1 MLEQYPVTGKNPA
14 GSAIGVRSTMPT
26 PEHREG
32 HATLEKAPTTWSARR
47 PRRAADSQTASQ
59 AAITY
64 ARSEPSRQNPAAL
77 LPLVENEQSE
87 YRS

>member
-1 MLEQYPVTGKNPA
+1 
-14 GSAIGVRSTMPT
+14 MPT
-26 PEHREG
+26 PQNREG
-32 HATLEKAPTTWSARR
+32 HATLEKAPTTWPARR
-47 PRRAADSQTASQ
+47 PRRAADSQTASR

-64 ARSEPSRQNPAAL
+64 ARSEPSSPESAAL

>member
-1 MLEQYPVTGKNPA
+1 
-14 GSAIGVRSTMPT
+14 MPI

-47 PRRAADSQTASQ
+47 PRRAADSQTQNKTASQ

-64 ARSEPSRQNPAAL
+64 ARSEPSRQNRQRCYPWWRTSS
-77 LPLVENEQSE
+77 PSIGVDDRQPSE
-87 YRS
+87 GNLA